1 MIKEPYRDY
10 ATTAFLYYA
19 SIGCPTVEQ
28 YEKSIRDEVNRRLAT
43 LSPDIIYLRATAAVS
58 IRKPLI
64 NDIDAVNKM
73 FEMLRENN
81 KDYIADAVKRVYMT
95 NPPKNLSFRKRE
107 IQDRV
112 CAYMMTA
119 HLGERTV
126 YRYLKHA
133 RQLFAIIRGLTV
145 ATECDLT

>member
-1 MIKEPYRDY
+1 MIKEPFRDY

-19 SIGCPTVEQ
+19 SVGRPTLDE
-28 YEKSIRDEVNRRLAT
+28 YEKNIKDEVNKRLAY
-43 LSPDIIYLRATAAVS
+43 LPPDVIYLRATAAVN
-58 IRKPLI
+58 IRKPLCDDIRAI
-64 NDIDAVNKM
+64 NQMFDLLEKNK
-73 FEMLRENN
+73 
-81 KDYIADAVKRVYMT
+81 KDYISHAVRSIYMT
-95 NPPKNLSFRKRE
+95 NPPKDLSFKKRE

-112 CAYMMTA
+112 HAYMSTA

-145 ATECDLT
+145 EYVK